1 MVGGWAVA
9 DPHLVGCL
17 ATVCGAGSEIYIVSH
32 GWRLGGS
39 GHHTWWV
46 FH

>member
-1 MVGGWAVA
+1 MVA

-17 ATVCGAGSEIYIVSH
+17 ATVCGASEIYIVSH